1 MWYNSIRFKGGMIM
15 IYLKSFKLLDEDDE
29 YSMIMYKMNIHNN
42 LYPLKIFPEKEF
54 EHIEFEPITIFYGGN
69 GSGKTT
75 LLNIIS
81 DSINAFKR
89 NIDKKSEFFDQY
101 VGQCRQHCELIHQNE
116 CKSMKY
122 ISSDD
127 VFDYLLD
134 LRAIN
139 SNVNRR
145 KDDLIN
151 EYYEYKNT
159 PSERYHSSLNQYENL
174 KNKVDSN
181 RMTVS
186 KYVRTRLRNKNIIQE
201 SNGETALDFWQ
212 NEIEDNALYIIDEP
226 ENSLSAENQLKL
238 KTFIEESARFYNCQ
252 FIIATHS
259 PFLLALNG
267 AKIYDLDVIPVKA
280 KKWTELDNVKVYN
293 SFFKEHSE
301 EFDE

>member
-1 MWYNSIRFKGGMIM
+1 M
-15 IYLKSFKLLDEDDE
+15 IYLKSFNLLNDDME
-29 YSMIMYKMNIHNN
+29 YDMIANKMNIYNS
-42 LYPLKIFPEKEF
+42 LYPLKIFPNKEF
-54 EHIEFEPITIFYGGN
+54 KYIEFEPITIFYGGN

-81 DSINAFKR
+81 ESIGATKR
-89 NIDKKSEFFDQY
+89 NIDKRSELFNKYIDY
-101 VGQCRQHCELIHQNE
+101 CKDNCELIHRDL
-116 CKSMKY
+116 CKQIKF

-134 LRAIN
+134 LKAIN

-145 KDDLIN
+145 KNDLVN

-159 PSERYHSSLNQYENL
+159 STSGNYSLDMYDDL

-186 KYVRTRLRNKNIIQE
+186 KYVRTRLKNNNIVQE

-212 NEIEDNALYIIDEP
+212 SQIEDNALYIIDEP

-238 KTFIEESARFYNCQ
+238 KKFIEESARFYNCQ

-259 PFLLALNG
+259 PFLLALDG
-267 AKIYDLDVIPVKA
+267 AKIYDLDSVPVRD
-280 KKWTELDNVKVYN
+280 KKWTELENVKVYN
-293 SFFKEHSE
+293 QFFKDHSE
-301 EFDE
+301 EFG

>member
-1 MWYNSIRFKGGMIM
+1 M
-15 IYLKSFKLLDEDDE
+15 IYLKSFRLLDEEDE
-29 YSMIMYKMNIHNN
+29 YSMIVHKMDIHNN
-42 LYPLKIFPEKEF
+42 FYPLKIFPNKKF
-54 EHIEFEPITIFYGGN
+54 VNIEFEPITIFYGGN

-81 DSINAFKR
+81 DSINASKR
-89 NIDKKSEFFDQY
+89 NIDKKGEFFDQY
-101 VGQCRQHCELIHQNE
+101 VGQCREHCELIHLSE
-116 CKSMKY
+116 CKSLKY

-159 PSERYHSSLNQYENL
+159 SSDRYNSSLSQYEDL

-186 KYVRTRLRNKNIIQE
+186 KYVRTRLRNNNIIQE

-226 ENSLSAENQLKL
+226 ENSLSAKNQLKL
-238 KTFIEESARFYNCQ
+238 KTFIEESARYYNCQ

-267 AKIYDLDVIPVKA
+267 AKIYDLDIVPVKA

-293 SFFKEHSE
+293 SFFKEHSK
-301 EFDE
+301 EFDDIKM

>member
-1 MWYNSIRFKGGMIM
+1 MVFLKRFR
-15 IYLKSFKLLDEDDE
+15 LLSENEE
-29 YSMIMYKMNIHNN
+29 YEMIMYKMNIHNN
-42 LYPLKIFPEKEF
+42 VYPLKIFPEKEL
-54 EHIEFEPITIFYGGN
+54 EKIDFEPITIFYGGN

-75 LLNIIS
+75 LLNIIGDTLKAS
-81 DSINAFKR
+81 KR
-89 NIDKKSEFFDQY
+89 NIDKKTEFFDGY
-101 VGQCRQHCELIHQNE
+101 TSKCEDKYEFAHQSE
-116 CKSMKY
+116 CKSIKY

-134 LRAIN
+134 LKAIN
-139 SNVNRR
+139 SSVNRR
-145 KDDLIN
+145 KEELVK
-151 EYYEYKNT
+151 EYYGYKNV
-159 PSERYHSSLNQYENL
+159 SSNNFLDQYEEL

-186 KYVRTRLRNKNIIQE
+186 KYVRTRLRNNTVIQE

-259 PFLLALNG
+259 PFLLALEE
-267 AKIYDLDVIPVKA
+267 AKIYDLDSVPVKT
-280 KKWTELDNVKVYN
+280 KKWTELENVKVYN
-293 SFFKEHSE
+293 SFFQEHSE
-301 EFDE
+301 EFK

>member
-1 MWYNSIRFKGGMIM
+1 M
-15 IYLKSFKLLDEDDE
+15 IYLKNFKLPDEDFE
-29 YSMIMYKMNIHNN
+29 NNLIYYKMNIHNN
-42 LYPLKIFPEKEF
+42 IYPLKIFSPKKF
-54 EHIEFEPITIFYGGN
+54 EQIEFEPITIFYGGN

-81 DSINAFKR
+81 ETLNASKR
-89 NIDKKSEFFDQY
+89 NIDKKSELFKRYIDY
-101 VGQCRQHCELIHQNE
+101 CTDKYELINRSE
-116 CKSMKY
+116 LKTIKY

-139 SNVNRR
+139 SSVNRR
-145 KDDLIN
+145 KEDLVN
-151 EYYEYKNT
+151 EYFEHKFTSSDDYET
-159 PSERYHSSLNQYENL
+159 SLDEYEEL

-186 KYVRTRLRNKNIIQE
+186 KYVRTRLRNNTIMVE

-212 NEIEDNALYIIDEP
+212 KEIEDNSLYIIDEP

-238 KTFIEESARFYNCQ
+238 KLFIEESARFYNCQ

-259 PFLLALNG
+259 PFLLALNSS
-267 AKIYDLDVIPVKA
+267 KIYDLDSNPVVSKN
-280 KKWTELDNVKVYN
+280 WNELENVKVYN
-293 SFFKEHSE
+293 DFFKEHSK
-301 EFDE
+301 EFDS

>member
-1 MWYNSIRFKGGMIM
+1 M
-15 IYLKSFKLLDEDDE
+15 IYLKSFKLLDENEE
-29 YSMIMYKMNIHNN
+29 YSMIVYKMNIHNN
-42 LYPLKIFPEKEF
+42 LYPLKIFPNKKF
-54 EHIEFEPITIFYGGN
+54 INIDFEPITIFYGGN

-75 LLNIIS
+75 ILNIIS
-81 DSINAFKR
+81 DSINASKR
-89 NIDKKSEFFDQY
+89 NIDKKGDLFDNYVERCSQY
-101 VGQCRQHCELIHQNE
+101 CNLIHKSE
-116 CKSMKY
+116 CKEIKY

-134 LRAIN
+134 IKAIN
-139 SNVNRR
+139 SDVNRR
-145 KDDLIN
+145 KYDLIN

-159 PSERYHSSLNQYENL
+159 PFQYNSLEQYEEL
-174 KNKVDSN
+174 KNRVDSN

-186 KYVRTRLRNKNIIQE
+186 KYVRTKLRNNNIMQE

-212 NEIEDNALYIIDEP
+212 NEIEDNSLYIIDEP

-267 AKIYDLDVIPVKA
+267 AKIYDLDVTPVKER
-280 KKWTELDNVKVYN
+280 KWTELENVKVYN
-293 SFFKEHSE
+293 QFFKDHSN
-301 EFDE
+301 EFDNGN

>member
-1 MWYNSIRFKGGMIM
+1 VFAENLLRE
-15 IYLKSFKLLDEDDE
+15 LSFSE
-29 YSMIMYKMNIHNN
+29 
-42 LYPLKIFPEKEF
+42 
-54 EHIEFEPITIFYGGN
+54 ITILYGNN
-69 GSGKTT
+69 GSGKSTA
-75 LLNIIS
+75 LNIMAEKLKAERDTLFNRS
-81 DSINAFKR
+81 S
-89 NIDKKSEFFDQY
+89 FFGD
-101 VGQCRQHCELIHQNE
+101 
-116 CKSMKY
+116 Y
-122 ISSDD
+122 IGMCNYEMTYEGSPKEIRMITSDD

-134 LRAIN
+134 IRAIN

-145 KDDLIN
+145 KDELVN

-159 PSERYHSSLNQYENL
+159 SSGNYNSSLDQYEDL

-186 KYVRTRLRNKNIIQE
+186 KYVRTRLRNNNIAQE
-201 SNGETALDFWQ
+201 SNGETALNFWQ

-259 PFLLALNG
+259 PFLLALKE
-267 AKIYDLDVIPVKA
+267 AKIYDLDTIPVEV

-293 SFFKEHSE
+293 DFFKEHAN
-301 EFDE
+301 EFTE